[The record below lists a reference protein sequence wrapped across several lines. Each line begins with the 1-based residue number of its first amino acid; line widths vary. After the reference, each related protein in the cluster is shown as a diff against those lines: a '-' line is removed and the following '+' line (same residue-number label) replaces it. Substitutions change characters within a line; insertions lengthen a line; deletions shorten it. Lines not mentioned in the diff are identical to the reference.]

1 MRAIETGYIFEN
13 IKRKLCADK
22 GYISQALF
30 ENLFF
35 NDIQFVKKVKNN
47 MKNSLTSIVDK
58 ILLRKRA
65 LIETINDELKTIAR
79 IEHFRIV
86 LLATSLQILC
96 CLLFFEKKPAIDV
109 HFVND
114 GQLLLSNFILN
125 SR

>member
-96 CLLFFEKKPAIDV
+96 CLLFFEKMPAIDV

>member
-1 MRAIETGYIFEN
+1 
-13 IKRKLCADK
+13 
-22 GYISQALF
+22 
-30 ENLFF
+30 
-35 NDIQFVKKVKNN
+35 

-79 IEHFRIV
+79 IEHFRTV

>member
-1 MRAIETGYIFEN
+1 
-13 IKRKLCADK
+13 
-22 GYISQALF
+22 
-30 ENLFF
+30 
-35 NDIQFVKKVKNN
+35 

-58 ILLRKRA
+58 ILLGKRA
-65 LIETINDELKTIAR
+65 LIETINDELKTITR